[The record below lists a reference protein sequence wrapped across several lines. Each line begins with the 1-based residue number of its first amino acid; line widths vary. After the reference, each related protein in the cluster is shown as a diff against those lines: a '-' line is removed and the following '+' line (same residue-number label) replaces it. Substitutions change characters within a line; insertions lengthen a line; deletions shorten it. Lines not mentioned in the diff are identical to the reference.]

1 MQSTPPDVGDRILWR
16 GLKLIARYGREH
28 PLPLTVAIAGATLFA
43 TMTVAGALVLGW
55 LTDEIIEPGFAG
67 GVSGT
72 ELRWAVFIVIGVA
85 VLRAAGVA
93 ARRWF
98 AAMTARR
105 MQMTWRRRL
114 TGTYLGLPLHRLR
127 QLSTG
132 ELLAHVDNDVLI
144 GTEAIN
150 PLPFA
155 VGTTVLIAFATVQL
169 ALIDGWMLL
178 VALVLFPAVGW
189 MSHIYSKLIV
199 GPAAEI
205 QARVGHVS
213 SIAHES
219 IDGALVVKT
228 LGREEAESRRFEGES
243 DRLRAARVRFGDLRS
258 VFEPIL
264 DSLPSIGAV
273 VLLVLGTWRVST
285 GEATPGQ
292 VVQALALLQVLAFP
306 MRVLGFFLEVLPHSL
321 VATSRLDRITGE
333 PTEDL
338 TGAGTPLPAAPL
350 EVSAHDLRLDRGGR
364 PVLDHLCLAVGPGE
378 VVALVGSTGSG
389 KSTLLSLLAGIDV
402 PDAGSISVG
411 GVAMSEVDR
420 SDLQRGVALVFQ
432 ESFLF
437 TDTVAN
443 NIDLDA
449 DVDMGAPVDLEAVR
463 RAAAVAQADA
473 FITDLAAGYD
483 TVVGE
488 RGVTLSGGQRQRV
501 ALARALLRRPRLLL
515 LDDATSAVD
524 PVVEEAI
531 LAGLRHELD
540 TTAIMVAHRV
550 STIALA
556 DRVLFLSAGRVA
568 ATGTHRELLATEP
581 AYAALVRAYEDTEV
595 PA

>member
-1 MQSTPPDVGDRILWR
+1 MQPNPPHVGDRILWR
-16 GLKLIARYGREH
+16 GLKLVARYGREH
-28 PLPLTVAIAGATLFA
+28 PLPLSAAIVGATVFA
-43 TMTVAGALVLGW
+43 TMTVGGAIVLGW

-67 GVSGT
+67 GVSGS
-72 ELRWAVFIVIGVA
+72 ELAWAVIIVIGVA
-85 VLRAAGVA
+85 VLRAGGVA

-105 MQMTWRRRL
+105 MQMTWRQRL
-114 TGTYLGLPLHRLR
+114 TGTYLGMPLDRLR

-132 ELLAHVDNDVLI
+132 ELLAHVDNDVII

-150 PLPFA
+150 PLPFT
-155 VGTTVLIAFATVQL
+155 VGTFVLIVFATVQL

-178 VALVLFPAVGW
+178 VALVLFPAITW
-189 MSHIYSKLIV
+189 MSHVYSKLIV
-199 GPAAEI
+199 GPASEI
-205 QARVGHVS
+205 QERVGHVS

-228 LGREEAESRRFEGES
+228 LGREEAESHRFEAES
-243 DRLRAARVRFGDLRS
+243 DRLRVARVRFGDLRA
-258 VFEPIL
+258 VFEPVL

-285 GEATPGQ
+285 GDATAGQ

-321 VATSRLDRITGE
+321 VATNRLDRITGE

-338 TGAGTPLPAAPL
+338 TGAGAPLPDGPL
-350 EVSAHDLRLDRGGR
+350 AVRADGLGLDRGER
-364 PVLDHLCLAVGPGE
+364 PVLAGLTMELAPGE

-389 KSTLLSLLAGIDV
+389 KSTLLSLLAGIAV
-402 PDAGSISVG
+402 PDAGTIALG
-411 GVAMSEVDR
+411 GIDLADVDR
-420 SDLQRGVALVFQ
+420 SDLQRSVALVFQ

-437 TDTVAN
+437 TDTVGS

-449 DVDMGAPVDLEAVR
+449 VVDRDAVR

-473 FITDLAAGYD
+473 FITKLSAGYD

-531 LAGLRHELD
+531 LAGLRRDLD
-540 TTAIMVAHRV
+540 TTAIIVAHRI

-556 DRVLFLSAGRVA
+556 DRVLYLAGGRVA
-568 ATGTHRELLATEP
+568 ASGTHHELLAAEP
-581 AYAALVRAYEDTEV
+581 AYAALVRAYEDTGV

>member
-1 MQSTPPDVGDRILWR
+1 MQPNPPHVGDRILWR
-16 GLKLIARYGREH
+16 GLKLVARYGREH
-28 PLPLTVAIAGATLFA
+28 PLPLSAAIVGATVFA
-43 TMTVAGALVLGW
+43 TMTVGGAIVLGW

-67 GVSGT
+67 GVSGS
-72 ELRWAVFIVIGVA
+72 ELAWAVIIVIGVA
-85 VLRAAGVA
+85 VLRAGGVA

-105 MQMTWRRRL
+105 MQMTWRQRL
-114 TGTYLGLPLHRLR
+114 TGTYLGMPLDRLR

-132 ELLAHVDNDVLI
+132 ELLAHVDNDVII

-150 PLPFA
+150 PLPFT
-155 VGTTVLIAFATVQL
+155 VGTFVLIVFATVQL

-178 VALVLFPAVGW
+178 VALVLFPAITW
-189 MSHIYSKLIV
+189 MSHVYSKLIV
-199 GPAAEI
+199 GPASEI
-205 QARVGHVS
+205 QERVGHVS

-228 LGREEAESRRFEGES
+228 LGREEAESHRFEAES
-243 DRLRAARVRFGDLRS
+243 DRLRVARVRFGDLRA
-258 VFEPIL
+258 VFEPVL

-285 GEATPGQ
+285 GDATAGQ

-321 VATSRLDRITGE
+321 VATNRLDRITGE

-338 TGAGTPLPAAPL
+338 TGAGVPLPAGPL
-350 EVSAHDLRLDRGGR
+350 AVRADGLGLDRGER
-364 PVLDHLCLAVGPGE
+364 PVLAGLTMELAPGE

-389 KSTLLSLLAGIDV
+389 KSTLLSLLAGIAV
-402 PDAGSISVG
+402 PDAGTIALG
-411 GVAMSEVDR
+411 GIDLADVDR
-420 SDLQRGVALVFQ
+420 SDLQRSVALVFQ

-437 TDTVAN
+437 TDTVGS

-449 DVDMGAPVDLEAVR
+449 VVDRDAVR

-473 FITDLAAGYD
+473 FITKLSAGYD

-531 LAGLRHELD
+531 LAGLRRDLD
-540 TTAIMVAHRV
+540 TTAIIVAHRI

-556 DRVLFLSAGRVA
+556 DRVLYLAGGRVA
-568 ATGTHRELLATEP
+568 ASGTHHELLAAEP
-581 AYAALVRAYEDTEV
+581 AYAALVRAYEDTGV

>member
-1 MQSTPPDVGDRILWR
+1 VQPNPPHVGDRILWR
-16 GLKLIARYGREH
+16 GLKLVARYGREH
-28 PLPLTVAIAGATLFA
+28 PLPLSAAIVGATVFA
-43 TMTVAGALVLGW
+43 TMTVGGAIVLGW

-67 GVSGT
+67 GVSGS
-72 ELRWAVFIVIGVA
+72 ELAWAVIIVIGVA
-85 VLRAAGVA
+85 VLRAGGVA

-105 MQMTWRRRL
+105 MQMTWRQRL
-114 TGTYLGLPLHRLR
+114 TGTYLGMPLDRLR

-132 ELLAHVDNDVLI
+132 ELLAHVDNDVII

-150 PLPFA
+150 PLPFT
-155 VGTTVLIAFATVQL
+155 VGTFVLIVFATVQL

-178 VALVLFPAVGW
+178 VALVLFPAITW
-189 MSHIYSKLIV
+189 MSHVYSKLIV
-199 GPAAEI
+199 GPASEI
-205 QARVGHVS
+205 QERVGHVS

-228 LGREEAESRRFEGES
+228 LGREEAESHRFEAES
-243 DRLRAARVRFGDLRS
+243 DRLRVARVRFGDLRA
-258 VFEPIL
+258 VFEPVL

-285 GEATPGQ
+285 GDATAGQ

-321 VATSRLDRITGE
+321 VATNRLDRITGE

-338 TGAGTPLPAAPL
+338 TGAGVPLPAGPL
-350 EVSAHDLRLDRGGR
+350 AVRADGLGLDRGER
-364 PVLDHLCLAVGPGE
+364 PVLAGLTMELAPGE

-389 KSTLLSLLAGIDV
+389 KSTLLSLLAGIAV
-402 PDAGSISVG
+402 PDAGTIALG
-411 GVAMSEVDR
+411 GIDLADVDR
-420 SDLQRGVALVFQ
+420 SDLQRSVALVFQ

-437 TDTVAN
+437 TDTVGS

-449 DVDMGAPVDLEAVR
+449 VVDRDAVR

-473 FITDLAAGYD
+473 FITKLSAGYD

-531 LAGLRHELD
+531 LAGLRRDLD
-540 TTAIMVAHRV
+540 TTAIIVAHRI

-556 DRVLFLSAGRVA
+556 DRVLYLAGGRVA
-568 ATGTHRELLATEP
+568 ASGTHHELLAAEP
-581 AYAALVRAYEDTEV
+581 AYAALVRAYEDTGV